1 MNVLNSTSGIER
13 YPRIENHTNY
23 NPTLASV
30 HKQLEDLS
38 LTNPNQMKKSSPSK
52 PEDGTAESPP
62 HGGKKSRRGESPRSE
77 EMFRPPW
84 VQSDYRQDMIG
95 FHNEICDFYTYI
107 TPQQAEVDM
116 RNRVISDVNSV
127 INDVCPHMKMEIFGS
142 FRTGLYLPSSD
153 VDAVLIGKCTDI
165 PSLLFKLKHE
175 FLKRNIVERETL
187 QVLDK
192 AFVPII
198 KLTHRVIP
206 IKVDISVNQRR
217 GLDVVEY
224 VKGMMR
230 KYPVLPKLIFV
241 LKQFLVARDFNEVW
255 YGGISSYA
263 LITMCIAFLIGNT
276 QQRPRDDKTNVGVLL
291 NEFFELYGINLNYKS
306 VAVRVREGPFVMK
319 GQLKAIHGWSMLTV
333 EDPLQSDNDLG
344 RSSYNVLRIK
354 DAFQIAYH
362 RVCSR
367 ISPSKTMSK
376 TPNQTILQ
384 MVLNVGPEF
393 HNKRMQK
400 IEIWNRIKASEEI
413 SRSIN
418 NDITSIN
425 RLPYI
430 NHPTNQ
436 QVVHKSNLEKGE
448 PAPPHTRKNHD
459 NGSPNNHSNKRY
471 KRRSNKHNNSWE
483 STNSENKSP
492 SPRSH
497 NGSVRDFNNDS
508 FRIKKTRSL
517 PGDKSNRGGQYK
529 KKNGHLG
536 QNGHHNNNGYH
547 GNGQQEKSRS
557 HGNSPRGSKFNSDS
571 DSPPGGQDQ
580 QVGPRT
586 SPPKS
591 R

>member
-13 YPRIENHTNY
+13 YPRIENNY

-38 LTNPNQMKKSSPSK
+38 LTNPTPQMKKSSPSK
-52 PEDGTAESPP
+52 PEGGTASPP
-62 HGGKKSRRGESPRSE
+62 HGGKKRRGEYTDE
-77 EMFRPPW
+77 NFLAPW
-84 VQSDYRQDMIG
+84 VQRDYRQDMIG

-107 TPQQAEVDM
+107 TPQTAEIDM
-116 RNRVISDVNSV
+116 RKRVISDVNSV
-127 INDVCPHMKMEIFGS
+127 INEVCPYMKMEIFGS
-142 FRTGLYLPSSD
+142 FQTGLYLPSSD
-153 VDAVLIGKCTDI
+153 VDAVLIGKCNPSDI
-165 PSLLFKLKHE
+165 SSLLFRLKRE
-175 FLKRNIVERETL
+175 FLKRNIVEEESL

-198 KLTHRVIP
+198 KLTHKIIP

-217 GLDVVEY
+217 GLDVVDY
-224 VKGMMR
+224 VKDMM
-230 KYPVLPKLIFV
+230 KTYPVLPKLIFV

-276 QQRPRDDKTNVGVLL
+276 QQRSRNDKTNLGVLL
-291 NEFFELYGINLNYKS
+291 NEFFELYGINLNYKT

-319 GQLKAIHGWSMLTV
+319 GQLKAIHGTSMLTV

-362 RVCSR
+362 RICSR

-376 TPNQTILQ
+376 TTNQTILQ

-393 HNKRMQK
+393 HNKRMHK
-400 IEIWNRIKASEEI
+400 IEIWKKIKASEEI

-418 NDITSIN
+418 NDPVISIN
-425 RLPYI
+425 RMAYNN
-430 NHPTNQ
+430 NHPQ

-448 PAPPHTRKNHD
+448 PAPPHQRKNE
-459 NGSPNNHSNKRY
+459 NNHKRF
-471 KRRSNKHNNSWE
+471 KRRSNKHNSSWE
-483 STNSENKSP
+483 STNSENKTP

-497 NGSVRDFNNDS
+497 NGSVRDSPDS
-508 FRIKKTRSL
+508 VRIKKTRSL
-517 PGDKSNRGGQYK
+517 PGDKSNRGQYK
-529 KKNGHLG
+529 KRSQNYHNGH
-536 QNGHHNNNGYH
+536 QNGGGHHN
-547 GNGQQEKSRS
+547 QEKSRS

-571 DSPPGGQDQ
+571 DSNHQQDQ
-580 QVGPRT
+580 QGPRT